1 MVAITTIDRRNS
13 SEILKLH
20 SRRVENEFLVIRSK
34 SRVDPTILLFLC
46 SAKIIELD
54 KIRVG
59 AVSYLNT
66 KPYIWGLQHSRIMDQ
81 IDLLIDYPS
90 RIAAG
95 LIKGDLDVGLVPV
108 AVIPDL
114 QSYTFVGDYGI
125 ACDGEVAS
133 VALFSEVPL
142 GEIKT
147 ILLDYQ
153 SRTSVALLKIL
164 LKKHWKIEPDLI
176 DVKEEFQDRI
186 QGDTA
191 GLVIGDRALE
201 IRSKYPYVYDLGLAW
216 KQMTGLPF
224 VFAAWVSVKPLD
236 AAFVKEFSE
245 ACALGVGHLVALG
258 RGSHL
263 ASYNLQEYYT
273 KNIHFYIDDAKKIG
287 MRKFWGFLSEFQ

>member
-1 MVAITTIDRRNS
+1 M
-13 SEILKLH
+13 
-20 SRRVENEFLVIRSK
+20 VIRSK
-34 SRVDPTILLFLC
+34 SRIDPTILLFLC

-108 AVIPDL
+108 AVIPHL
-114 QSYTFVGDYGI
+114 QNYTFVGDYGI

-164 LKKHWKIEPDLI
+164 LRKHWKTEPDLI

-186 QGDTA
+186 QGSTA

-245 ACALGVGHLVALG
+245 ACALGVGHKHEISHELVPV
-258 RGSHL
+258 
-263 ASYNLQEYYT
+263 SYDLDKYFTE
-273 KNIHFYIDDAKKIG
+273 NILYHFDESKKMG
-287 MRKFWGFLSEFQ
+287 LNHFLDLVKGLN